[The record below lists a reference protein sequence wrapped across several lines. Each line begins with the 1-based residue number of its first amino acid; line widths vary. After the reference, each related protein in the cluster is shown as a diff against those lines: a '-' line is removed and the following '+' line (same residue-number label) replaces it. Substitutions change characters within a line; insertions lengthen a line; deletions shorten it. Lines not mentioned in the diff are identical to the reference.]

1 MKQSEII
8 LSTVALTTVMMMS
21 SLHFTSDV
29 QAAER
34 PTITSTFIPYE
45 EGPVFEEEPFS
56 GDPNEWYTDAWYEKY
71 NIPKPNKNNN
81 STVVK
86 PTTDV
91 QEPDYN
97 YNPSA
102 PVVTSYKEN
111 ITLTVGDTLK
121 ISDLK
126 IVASSSGH
134 KVECMFSDNASTK
147 MKFNKVGQKSIKVS
161 VIDTDNYNITE
172 IDVSV
177 NVKKADAPTI
187 KGIRK
192 EINLLQCVARLNSA
206 KNTRAYKMNSWV
218 YSAADDKAY
227 TLEKAVKSGV
237 KAYDCNGKDITKS
250 IKIKGYSLKYDKP
263 QTVTYTVTDSD
274 GHTSTVTSKLYIK
287 SVIKKMDTYMYAH
300 ILNGCFKLQPYV
312 DIGYF
317 DGAPEFTNRDGA
329 RTKDG
334 KDTAYTKKVLK
345 EKAFD
350 NLSDKDLDN
359 LRKKLK
365 IDLNKK
371 YHVVGRH
378 KNGYYMIELNGEYY
392 WCRYMTKT
400 KAKWLT
406 NDTYYDVISG
416 GGGLYCDDGSYEV
429 LPGHSAYEGL
439 AGRCI
444 CTYAQRL
451 ADSVKW
457 NKEDTRYGANYT
469 EKQKKADDSYKYMKN
484 ID

>member
-34 PTITSTFIPYE
+34 PTITSTFIPCE

-81 STVVK
+81 STVAK

-134 KVECMFSDNASTK
+134 KVKCMFSDNASTK

-161 VIDTDNYNITE
+161 VMDTDNYNITE

-177 NVKKADAPTI
+177 NVQKADAPTI
-187 KGIRK
+187 KGVRK

-274 GHTSTVTSKLYIK
+274 GHTTTVTSKLYIK

-300 ILNGCFKLQPYV
+300 

-317 DGAPEFTNRDGA
+317 QLQPYMDVGYFDGFIENWKSSVEGGDYIDIEDATHLYFDNIT
-329 RTKDG
+329 
-334 KDTAYTKKVLK
+334 TKK
-345 EKAFD
+345 AD
-350 NLSDKDLDN
+350 NLSN
-359 LRKKLK
+359 KLK
-365 IDLNKK
+365 INPSRK

-406 NDTYYDVISG
+406 NDKYYDIADTS
-416 GGGLYCDDGSYEV
+416 LHYENIQHSK
-429 LPGHSAYEGL
+429 LPGHSTSEGVY
-439 AGRCI
+439 GVCF

-451 ADSVKW
+451 AESVKW
-457 NKEDTRYGANYT
+457 DKEDTRYGADYT

>member
-34 PTITSTFIPYE
+34 PTITSTFIPCE

-91 QEPDYN
+91 QEPDYD

-134 KVECMFSDNASTK
+134 KVKCVFSDNISTR
-147 MKFNKVGQKSIKVS
+147 MKFNKVGQKSVKVS
-161 VIDTDNYNITE
+161 VMDTDNYNITE

-187 KGIRK
+187 KGVRK

-274 GHTSTVTSKLYIK
+274 GHTTTVTSKLYIK

-300 ILNGCFKLQPYV
+300 VIGGHFQLQPYGDV
-312 DIGYF
+312 GYF
-317 DGAPEFTNRDGA
+317 DGAPEFTARDDA
-329 RTKDG
+329 HTVDG
-334 KDTAYTKKVLK
+334 HRTAYTKKVVK
-345 EKAFD
+345 EKSFD
-350 NLSDKDLDN
+350 NLSDKDIDN
-359 LRKKLK
+359 LNKKLK

-378 KNGYYMIELNGEYY
+378 KNGYYMVELNGEYY

-406 NDTYYDVISG
+406 NDTYYDVIS
-416 GGGLYCDDGSYEV
+416 DDANFINIGEYKV
-429 LPGHSAYEGL
+429 LPGHSMLEGL

-451 ADSVKW
+451 AESVKW

>member
-34 PTITSTFIPYE
+34 PTITSTFIPCE

-71 NIPKPNKNNN
+71 NIPKPDKDN

-187 KGIRK
+187 KGVRK

-218 YSAADDKAY
+218 YSSADDKAY

-274 GHTSTVTSKLYIK
+274 GHTTTITSKLYIK
-287 SVIKKMDTYMYAH
+287 SVIKKMNTYMYAH
-300 ILNGCFKLQPYV
+300 VIGGHFQLQPYGDV
-312 DIGYF
+312 GYF
-317 DGAPEFTNRDGA
+317 DGAPEFTARDDA
-329 RTKDG
+329 HTVDG
-334 KDTAYTKKVLK
+334 HRTAYTKKVVK
-345 EKAFD
+345 EKSFD
-350 NLSDKDLDN
+350 NLSDKDIDN
-359 LRKKLK
+359 LNKKLK

-378 KNGYYMIELNGEYY
+378 KNGYYMVELNGEYY

-406 NDTYYDVISG
+406 NDKYYDVIS
-416 GGGLYCDDGSYEV
+416 DDANFINIGEYKV
-429 LPGHSAYEGL
+429 LPGHSMLEGL

-457 NKEDTRYGANYT
+457 DKEDTRYGANYT